1 MFRSERQ
8 QCQAIRLLLSGLN
21 LEYLWTETGPT
32 DQACK
37 WVKRNP
43 LSSGESILLRAA
55 FDLWNGEGKV
65 TLWQIQGTLDQRHCE
80 RLFSLALAAGG
91 SRAAEAW
98 MRSER
103 RPPNLQL
110 AAWNSFLSVAFRG

>member
-80 RLFSLALAAGG
+80 RLFSLALAAGYG
-91 SRAAEAW
+91 ADHRC
-98 MRSER
+98 RIER
-103 RPPNLQL
+103 RKHGCGP
-110 AAWNSFLSVAFRG
+110 RGGRQISS